1 MTDRELLKD
10 AVICIKNL
18 YELYQDD
25 FGAHFGSSIEELIKR
40 IDSALADTG
49 NMDAEQLVGQIR
61 DHFHSDPDE
70 DGIRKTEWDI
80 DIDEAA
86 ALIEQYAA
94 KHIPIE
100 SKKMEFVP
108 CEEHEEPKESEIGEI
123 NRALE
128 MAEKVLIDTKTR
140 LNHYQFNTLMQI
152 HKAQDIMADGLP
164 RRVPREMLQ
173 EAYILGRDDDYY
185 DRHFEHKNI
194 DVIAAKYG
202 YKVED

>member
-40 IDSALADTG
+40 IDSALADTE
-49 NMDAEQLVGQIR
+49 NTDVEQLVGQIR

-86 ALIEQYAA
+86 ALIEQYA
-94 KHIPIE
+94 K
-100 SKKMEFVP
+100 
-108 CEEHEEPKESEIGEI
+108 
-123 NRALE
+123 
-128 MAEKVLIDTKTR
+128 
-140 LNHYQFNTLMQI
+140 
-152 HKAQDIMADGLP
+152 
-164 RRVPREMLQ
+164 RVPRALLEEIEKQAFEYGQ
-173 EAYILGRDDDYY
+173 EIFLSYESADQ
-185 DRHFEHKNI
+185 
-194 DVIAAKYG
+194 IAAKYD